1 MQDTSPFRNIMISQ
15 DSYFEI
21 NKLSLAH
28 LNVDWVGEKDGE
40 LRWSFNALFIMPER

>member
-1 MQDTSPFRNIMISQ
+1 MISQ